1 VLALLCGKRYLG
13 RQTMHRNQ
21 WIDVDVTWLYQQ
33 PAWLLGLLL
42 LMILLLFLEAGFRI
56 GLRNRP
62 GREEV
67 DKTLRGDVTL
77 SAMLALLGLM
87 LAFTYA
93 FSLSRADLRKQ
104 AIVNEANAIE
114 TAFMRADLAAEPGR
128 SELRQRLLEYAR
140 TRVLTGES
148 VEDLQQLHQSIERS
162 LEAQGKLW
170 PATKL
175 ALQGDAPTPFEASL
189 VQAINAVMDAHTTR
203 LAVGFDQMPA
213 LVLFALGFIAALSLA
228 GAAHNA
234 GLRGR
239 MIRWRMIAFALTLVV
254 LIIIIVDFDQSLR
267 GFIQVSNQSLI
278 SLVQD
283 MEAAIT
289 D

>member
-1 VLALLCGKRYLG
+1 VL
-13 RQTMHRNQ
+13 
-21 WIDVDVTWLYQQ
+21 WLYHQ
-33 PAWLLGLLL
+33 PAWVLGLILL
-42 LMILLLFLEAGFRI
+42 LILLLFMEAGFRL
-56 GLRNRP
+56 GLRQGP
-62 GREEV
+62 VQKETE
-67 DKTLRGDVTL
+67 KTLRGDVTL

-104 AIVNEANAIE
+104 AVVNEANAIG

-128 SELRQRLLEYAR
+128 SELRQHLLEYAR
-140 TRVLTGES
+140 TRVFRAEG
-148 VEDLQQLHQSIERS
+148 VENLQHLHELIERS
-162 LEAQGKLW
+162 LEAQSNLW

-175 ALQGDAPTPFEASL
+175 AIQGSASTPLDALL

-203 LAVGFDQMPA
+203 FAVGFDHLPA
-213 LVLFALGFIAALSLA
+213 AVLFALILIAGLSMA
-228 GAAHNA
+228 GAAYNA

-239 MIRWRMIAFALTLVV
+239 MIRWRMISFALIMVTLIVV
-254 LIIIIVDFDQSLR
+254 IVDFDQSLR

-283 MEAAIT
+283 MEAVINE
-289 D
+289 

>member
-1 VLALLCGKRYLG
+1 
-13 RQTMHRNQ
+13 M
-21 WIDVDVTWLYQQ
+21 TWLYQQ
-33 PAWLLGLLL
+33 PAWLLGLIL

-56 GLRNRP
+56 GLRNRMA
-62 GREEV
+62 REEV
-67 DKTLRGDVTL
+67 DKMLRGDVTL
-77 SAMLALLGLM
+77 GAMLALLGLM

-104 AIVNEANAIE
+104 AIVNEANAIG
-114 TAFMRADLAAEPGR
+114 TAFMRADLVAEPGR

-140 TRVLTGES
+140 TRVLTAES
-148 VEDLQQLHQSIERS
+148 VENLQQLHQLIERS
-162 LEAQGKLW
+162 LEAQGQLW
-170 PATKL
+170 PTTKL
-175 ALQGDAPTPFEASL
+175 ALQGDAPTPFETSL
-189 VQAINAVMDAHTTR
+189 VEAINAVMDAHTTR
-203 LAVGFDQMPA
+203 LSVGFDQMPA
-213 LVLFALGFIAALSLA
+213 LVVFALILIAALSLA

-239 MIRWRMIAFALTLVV
+239 MIRWRMTAFALIMVI
-254 LIIIIVDFDQSLR
+254 LIVMIVDFDQSLR

-278 SLVQD
+278 SLVQN

>member
-1 VLALLCGKRYLG
+1 
-13 RQTMHRNQ
+13 M
-21 WIDVDVTWLYQQ
+21 TWLYQQ
-33 PAWLLGLLL
+33 PAWLLGLIL

-56 GLRNRP
+56 GLRNRMA
-62 GREEV
+62 REEV
-67 DKTLRGDVTL
+67 DKMLRGDVTL
-77 SAMLALLGLM
+77 GAMLALLGLM

-104 AIVNEANAIE
+104 AIVNETNAIG
-114 TAFMRADLAAEPGR
+114 TAFMRADLVAEPGR

-140 TRVLTGES
+140 TRVLTAES
-148 VEDLQQLHQSIERS
+148 VENLQQLHQLIERS
-162 LEAQGKLW
+162 LEAQGQLW

-175 ALQGDAPTPFEASL
+175 ALQGDAPTPFETSL
-189 VQAINAVMDAHTTR
+189 VEAINAVMDAHTTR
-203 LAVGFDQMPA
+203 LSVGFDQMPA
-213 LVLFALGFIAALSLA
+213 LVVFALILIAALSLA

-239 MIRWRMIAFALTLVV
+239 MIRWRMTAFALIMVI
-254 LIIIIVDFDQSLR
+254 LIVMIVDFDQSLR

>member
-1 VLALLCGKRYLG
+1 ML
-13 RQTMHRNQ
+13 
-21 WIDVDVTWLYQQ
+21 WLYQQ
-33 PAWLLGLLL
+33 PAWVLGLILL
-42 LMILLLFLEAGFRI
+42 LILLLFMEAGLRV
-56 GLRNRP
+56 GLRHGP
-62 GREEV
+62 VPKETE
-67 DKTLRGDVTL
+67 KTLRGDVTL

-104 AIVNEANAIE
+104 AVVTEANAIG
-114 TAFMRADLAAEPGR
+114 TAFIRADLVAEPGR

-140 TRVLTGES
+140 TRVLTAED
-148 VEDLQQLHQSIERS
+148 VEDLQQLHELIEHS

-170 PATKL
+170 PTTKL
-175 ALQGDAPTPFEASL
+175 AIQGGVPTPMEALL

-203 LAVGFDQMPA
+203 FAVGFDHLPA
-213 LVLFALGFIAALSLA
+213 LVLFALILTAALSMA

-239 MIRWRMIAFALTLVV
+239 MIRWRMVSFALIMVTLIVV
-254 LIIIIVDFDQSLR
+254 IVDFDQSLR
-267 GFIQVSNQSLI
+267 GFIQVSNQSLV

-283 MEAAIT
+283 MEAAMS